1 MFLDKEKAYFG
12 SDLYLP
18 KECVNVGYL
27 KNSLI
32 LKEGRKSH
40 KLYRELKDH
49 IVVPRYNLSL
59 KELTDICDLAYLSP
73 QKFPTVS
80 FQDNI
85 QLRENQLDA
94 WDALTKKQDGIL
106 NLSPG
111 KGKTVLA
118 LKFAAYKQV
127 PVLITVNT
135 VPLLNQWTKFIKQ
148 FLNEDDIGYIQGGIC
163 DWNHK
168 ICISMIQSLYKMA
181 DNLPKGFQEHFGLHV
196 IDEGHHLGGIEFGK
210 IAPVCLGTRLLLS
223 ATYQRVDG
231 REDIFKQ
238 FVGDV
243 IYTDKGF
250 DLKPKIVFIELDTE
264 YESEEHP
271 EKIISIISES
281 KKANLERAKWIKKFC
296 NNRKSILVSTRV
308 TQLER
313 LQKYFKDSCV
323 LTSNS
328 CKEEERLPLLYKS
341 KLSFIIDN
349 FGVEA
354 LDCPS
359 LDTLFILL
367 PIAVEKKRKS
377 DGTFTIL
384 GNSLQQ
390 IMGRILRQYE
400 NKQEPL
406 VIIFDD
412 TKVPVIH
419 SQIGFMKTW
428 LKNNKYSFEVVK

>member
-1 MFLDKEKAYFG
+1 MFLNKEKAYFG

-40 KLYRELKDH
+40 KLYKELKEH

-59 KELTDICDLAYLSP
+59 KELTDICDVEILP
-73 QKFPTVS
+73 VPKFPQVV

-85 QLRENQLDA
+85 TLRENQLEA
-94 WDALTKKQDGIL
+94 WEALVQKQDGIL

-118 LKFAAYKQV
+118 LKLAAYKQV

-135 VPLLNQWTKFIKQ
+135 TPLLRQWEQFIAQ

-163 DWNHK
+163 DWKHK
-168 ICISMIQSLYKMA
+168 ICISMIQSLYKIA
-181 DNLPKGFQEHFGLHV
+181 DDLPEGFQEHFGLHI

-210 IAPVCLGTRLLLS
+210 IAPICLGTRLLLS

-238 FVGDV
+238 FVGDI

-250 DLKPKIVFIELDTE
+250 DLKPRIIFVELDTE
-264 YESEEHP
+264 YESDEHP
-271 EKIISIISES
+271 ETVISIIGEN
-281 KKANLERAKWIKKFC
+281 KRANLERAKWIKKFSAG
-296 NNRKSILVSTRV
+296 RKSILVSTRV
-308 TQLER
+308 NQLEE
-313 LQKYFKDSCV
+313 LQSYFKNSCV
-323 LTSNS
+323 LTSS
-328 CKEEERLPLLYKS
+328 CREEDRLPLLHKS

-354 LDCPS
+354 LDCPA

-390 IMGRILRQYE
+390 IMGRILRKYE
-400 NKQEPL
+400 GKQEPL

-412 TKVPVIH
+412 TGVPVIH

-428 LKNNKYSFEVVK
+428 LKTNKYSFEVVK

>member
-1 MFLDKEKAYFG
+1 MFLNKEKAYFG

-18 KECVNVGYL
+18 KECVNVNYL

-40 KLYRELKDH
+40 KLYREIKDH

-59 KELTDICDLAYLSP
+59 KELEDICDVEFLSRP
-73 QKFPTVS
+73 KFPS
-80 FQDNI
+80 ISLQDNI
-85 QLRENQLDA
+85 QLRENQIAA
-94 WDALTKKQDGIL
+94 WAALLEKQDGIL

-135 VPLLNQWTKFIKQ
+135 VPLLNQWTNFIRQ
-148 FLNEDDIGYIQGGIC
+148 FLNESDIGYIQGGVC
-163 DWNHK
+163 DWKHK
-168 ICISMIQSLYKMA
+168 ICISMIQSLYKIA
-181 DNLPKGFQEHFGLHV
+181 DDLPKGFQEHFGLHI

-210 IAPVCLGTRLLLS
+210 IAPICLGTRLMLS

-238 FVGDV
+238 FVGDI

-250 DLKPKIVFIELDTE
+250 DLKPKIIFIELDTE
-264 YESEEHP
+264 YESDEHP
-271 EKIISIISES
+271 EKIVSVISKS
-281 KKANLERAKWIKKFC
+281 KKANIERAKWIKKFSHG
-296 NNRKSILVSTRV
+296 RKSILVSTRV
-308 TQLER
+308 NQLEQ
-313 LQKYFKDSCV
+313 LQSYFKDSC
-323 LTSNS
+323 LITRS
-328 CKEEERLPLLYKS
+328 CKEEDRIPLLNKS

-354 LDCPS
+354 LDCPA

-377 DGTFTIL
+377 DGTVTIL

-390 IMGRILRQYE
+390 IMGRILRTYE
-400 NKQEPL
+400 GKQEPL

-412 TKVPVIH
+412 TKVGPLH
-419 SQIGFMKTW
+419 SQISFMKTW
-428 LKNNKYSFEVVK
+428 LKNNKYSFEVIK

>member
-1 MFLDKEKAYFG
+1 
-12 SDLYLP
+12 
-18 KECVNVGYL
+18 
-27 KNSLI
+27 
-32 LKEGRKSH
+32 
-40 KLYRELKDH
+40 
-49 IVVPRYNLSL
+49 
-59 KELTDICDLAYLSP
+59 
-73 QKFPTVS
+73 VS

-94 WDALTKKQDGIL
+94 WSALTKKQDGIL

-163 DWNHK
+163 DWKHK

-238 FVGDV
+238 FVGDI

-296 NNRKSILVSTRV
+296 SNRKSILVSTRV